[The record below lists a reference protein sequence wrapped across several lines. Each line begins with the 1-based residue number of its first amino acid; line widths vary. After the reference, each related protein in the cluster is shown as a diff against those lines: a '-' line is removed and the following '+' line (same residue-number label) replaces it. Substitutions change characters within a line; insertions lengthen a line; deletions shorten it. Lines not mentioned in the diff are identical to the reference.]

1 MAKKNILWVDDDEDL
16 QVSIKPLM
24 EAQGWDVRTASSAE
38 EGKTLAAKVKPD
50 LIIMDVIMGGE
61 HGFQAA
67 EEIKGNPQLADVPVI
82 MFSSVR
88 HNWGHTTATRD
99 DAVMTS
105 AEDFVDKSAAPRELI
120 ETMRKYLA

>member
-24 EAQGWDVRTASSAE
+24 EAQGWDVRTALSAE

-61 HGFQAA
+61 HGFQAV
-67 EEIKGNPQLADVPVI
+67 EEIKDNPQLADVPVI
-82 MFSSVR
+82 MCSSVR
-88 HNWGHTTATRD
+88 HNCGRTTATRD
-99 DAVMTS
+99 DAVMTA
-105 AEDFVDKSAAPRELI
+105 AEDFVDKSVAPRELI
-120 ETMRKYLA
+120 EAIRKYLA

>member
-1 MAKKNILWVDDDEDL
+1 MAKKIILWVEDDEDL

-38 EGKTLAAKVKPD
+38 EGIELAAEIKPD

-61 HGFQAA
+61 HGFQAV
-67 EEIKGNPQLADVPVI
+67 EEIKDNPQLAKVPVI

-99 DAVMTS
+99 DAVMTA
-105 AEDFVDKSAAPRELI
+105 AEDFVDKSAAPSELI
-120 ETMRKYLA
+120 AAIRKYLV

>member
-1 MAKKNILWVDDDEDL
+1 MAKKIILWVDDDEDL

-24 EAQGWDVRTASSAE
+24 EAQGWDVRTALSAE
-38 EGKTLAAKVKPD
+38 EGKTLAAQVKPD

-61 HGFQAA
+61 HGFQAV
-67 EEIKGNPQLADVPVI
+67 EEIKDTPQLADVPVI

-88 HNWGHTTATRD
+88 HNWGRTTATRD

-120 ETMRKYLA
+120 EAIRKYLA